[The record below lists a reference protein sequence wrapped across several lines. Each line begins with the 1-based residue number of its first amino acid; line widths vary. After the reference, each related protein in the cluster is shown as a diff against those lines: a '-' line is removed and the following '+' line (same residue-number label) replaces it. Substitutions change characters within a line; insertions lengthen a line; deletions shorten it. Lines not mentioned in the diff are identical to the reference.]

1 MSRVGGSA
9 MTKAMKAVTGSLK
22 VDLAQF
28 RAMEA
33 FAMFA
38 SDLDAASRQQLDRGS
53 RLMALLKQPAYS
65 PYPLEEMTV
74 SLWLGTSGRLD
85 KVPTDDVLRFEN
97 EFLDYLRRSH
107 EGVLAGIRDSLKFE
121 DDTETAV
128 TAAYDS
134 FLDQFETSEG
144 GSVKVGHEP
153 EAEALEDEDQEQIV
167 KQKRG

>member
-1 MSRVGGSA
+1 

-38 SDLDAASRQQLDRGS
+38 SDLDAASKPAAGPRPAADGTAR
-53 RLMALLKQPAYS
+53 QPAYS
-65 PYPLEEMTV
+65 PYPLPEMTL

-85 KVPTDDVLRFEN
+85 KVPTDDVLRFEG
-97 EFLDYLRRSH
+97 EFLDFLRRSH
-107 EGVLAGIRDSLKFE
+107 AGPPGRRSARRTKFE
-121 DDTETAV
+121 DEAALA
-128 TAAYDS
+128 AAYDY

-144 GSVKVGHEP
+144 G
-153 EAEALEDEDQEQIV
+153 
-167 KQKRG
+167 

>member
-1 MSRVGGSA
+1 
-9 MTKAMKAVTGSLK
+9 MTKAMKTVTGSLK

-38 SDLDAASRQQLDRGS
+38 SDLDAASRQQLDRGQ

-65 PYPLEEMTV
+65 PYPIDDMTV

-85 KVPTDDVLRFEN
+85 KVPTEDVLRFER
-97 EFLDYLRRSH
+97 EFLDFLRRQHGEILSS
-107 EGVLAGIRDSLKFE
+107 IRDTLKFE
-121 DDTETAV
+121 DDTESSLID
-128 TAAYDS
+128 AYDS

-144 GSVKVGHEP
+144 GTIHVGDQVKE
-153 EAEALEDEDQEQIV
+153 EAMEDDELEQEQIV